1 VEIVLNN
8 GTALGESHMRWQL
21 NEINAL
27 IWPSPSGIGLM
38 DEALY
43 KQTVEIAKTYG
54 ILKGDPDPGAY
65 RTDLAK
71 KALEG
76 LTGDIKGE
84 NFKKIVVELKEGG
97 N

>member
-1 VEIVLNN
+1 
-8 GTALGESHMRWQL
+8 
-21 NEINAL
+21 
-27 IWPSPSGIGLM
+27 M

-54 ILKGDPDPGAY
+54 ILKQDPDAGAY
-65 RTDLAK
+65 RTDLAQ

-76 LTGDIKGE
+76 LEGDVKGE
-84 NFKKIVVELKEGG
+84 GFTKITVELKEGG